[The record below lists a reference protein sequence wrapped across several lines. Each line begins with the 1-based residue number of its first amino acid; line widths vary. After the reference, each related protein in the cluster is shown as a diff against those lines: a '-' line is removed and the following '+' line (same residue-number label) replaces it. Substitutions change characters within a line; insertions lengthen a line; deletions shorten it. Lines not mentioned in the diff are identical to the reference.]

1 MDYSR
6 VIAEIFSQFT
16 GPKFLIKLWNGKVY
30 EYGSGKTASFT
41 LVINDENTARRL
53 LAQGSLGFG
62 ESYMEGKLDIEGDI
76 EAYLKMRH
84 QFKRVRKSIRLAFA
98 TFLAKRS
105 MPKDRKNQIAYHY
118 DIGNDFFQM
127 LLDPQ
132 TMSYSAGL
140 YETASEDLG
149 VAQERKIKFLASWL
163 NLKEN
168 SSVLDLGCGWGG
180 FAAYAAEVYKWSITG
195 YSLSN
200 EQLDYCHKF
209 ISEKGLDKK
218 VKLEYRDMLEKLPPA
233 TYDGIIMLESIEHV
247 GQDRLKPFFAE
258 LFKALKPNGHL
269 VLQLTGR
276 YASKRVD
283 KWTLKYVFPGGYLP
297 AKDELMQAAEE
308 AGFVCE
314 DFRDDTPDY
323 IKTMS
328 VWIKNLEANKEKI
341 EKKFGS
347 SFYRLWYLWMHGA
360 KVNFETNSM
369 NLFRVKIKKP
379 NKF

>member
-1 MDYSR
+1 MDYSK
-6 VIAEIFSQFT
+6 VIQEIFSQFT
-16 GPKFLIKLWNGKVY
+16 GQKFLIRLWNGKTY
-30 EYGSGKTASFT
+30 EYGSGGTPLFT
-41 LVINDENTARRL
+41 LVLNDENTARRL

-84 QFKRVRKSIRLAFA
+84 QFKHVRKSIRLALA

-105 MPKDRKNQIAYHY
+105 IPKDRKDQIAYHY

-140 YETASEDLG
+140 YESVSDDLG
-149 VAQERKIKFLASWL
+149 ATQERKIKFLASWL
-163 NLKEN
+163 DLKEN

-180 FAAYAAEVYKWSITG
+180 FAAYAAEFCKWNVTG

-200 EQLDYCHKF
+200 EQLDYCRKL
-209 ISEKGLDKK
+209 ISEKGLGKWI
-218 VKLEYRDMLEKLPPA
+218 KLEYRDMLEKLPST

-247 GQDRLKPFFAE
+247 GQERLKPFFAE
-258 LFKALKPNGHL
+258 LSRILKPGGSL

-276 YASKRVD
+276 YVSKRVD

-297 AKDELMQAAEE
+297 AKDELMSAAEN
-308 AGFVCE
+308 AGLTWE
-314 DFRDDTPDY
+314 EFRDDTPDY

-328 VWIKNLEANKEKI
+328 VWIRNLEANKENI

-379 NKF
+379 KKS